1 MTYRFVGER
10 GEFNVV
16 RKGISRAF
24 WNDIYHW
31 LIKLSWRYFWLLLVA
46 IYGGVNVLFAILFM
60 LGGDC
65 IHGADPN
72 SFSDHFFFS
81 IQTIATIGYGALYPK
96 TLYADLLVSIEAFLG
111 VDAAIRVGRMAM

>member
-31 LIKLSWRYFWLLLVA
+31 LIKLSWRYFWLLPA
-46 IYGGVNVLFAILFM
+46 F
-60 LGGDC
+60 
-65 IHGADPN
+65 
-72 SFSDHFFFS
+72 SFVPRD
-81 IQTIATIGYGALYPK
+81 T
-96 TLYADLLVSIEAFLG
+96 
-111 VDAAIRVGRMAM
+111 AAV